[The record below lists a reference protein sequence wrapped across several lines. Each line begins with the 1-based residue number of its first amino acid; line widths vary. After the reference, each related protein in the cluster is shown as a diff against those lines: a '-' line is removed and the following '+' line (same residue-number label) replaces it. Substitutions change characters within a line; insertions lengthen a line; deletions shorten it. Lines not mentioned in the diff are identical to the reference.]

1 MTESLDE
8 ILKEC
13 CKTCGIYRCK
23 NHLDWLRCEKD
34 GCITTWDSR
43 VFLGCPVCL
52 EKEKK
57 QVYRPRL
64 KEICRF
70 CRTRL
75 KEGDLA
81 YTDWSPGGTFCPLC
95 AVFYKIA
102 YWTIV
107 VRKGRLWT
115 AEEISAERKRAV

>member
-64 KEICRF
+64 KEILPIRTGHPEELSALFVRCF
-70 CRTRL
+70 TRL
-75 KEGDLA
+75 PTGRSWCEKGVSGLPKRYQLNAREL
-81 YTDWSPGGTFCPLC
+81 
-95 AVFYKIA
+95 YK
-102 YWTIV
+102 
-107 VRKGRLWT
+107 
-115 AEEISAERKRAV
+115 